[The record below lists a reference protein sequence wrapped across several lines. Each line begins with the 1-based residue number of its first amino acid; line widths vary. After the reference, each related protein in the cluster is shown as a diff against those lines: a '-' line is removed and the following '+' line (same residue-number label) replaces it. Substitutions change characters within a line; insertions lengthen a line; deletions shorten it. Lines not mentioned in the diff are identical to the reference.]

1 MARVKISQTQATHRD
16 RSLDMTDSGGND
28 DRSTRNT
35 AGTRAL
41 GFGTFFFGLGFLA
54 AVFFASAF
62 FATAFLIAL
71 GTGFRDR
78 VAMLQVY
85 QN

>member
-1 MARVKISQTQATHRD
+1 MARVKICQTHATQSD
-16 RSLDMTDSGGND
+16 RSPDITDSGGNA

-35 AGTRAL
+35 AGTRA
-41 GFGTFFFGLGFLA
+41 FGLGALFLGLGFFA
-54 AVFFASAF
+54 AVF
-62 FATAFLIAL
+62 FATAFLIAF
-71 GTGFRDR
+71 GAGFRDR